1 MPDLSQS
8 RRQPEIGAVAG
19 VRLLP
24 ATSRWILRAGSAALA
39 AASVPLG
46 VALPTGSCRS
56 ESGRDCAVLWLGPDE
71 YLLLAPLTHG
81 ASLEAALEQA
91 LAGLPHSL
99 VDVSH
104 RQVALEIRGPHAAT
118 LLSAGCPLSLDP
130 EDFPPGTCTRTLLG
144 KADIVLWRTAAEAFH
159 LEVWRSFASYVSNF
173 LAEAAFDV
181 DRA

>member
-8 RRQPEIGAVAG
+8 RLQPDIAAAAG

-24 ATSRWILRAGSAALA
+24 AASRWILRAGPAAHA
-39 AASVPLG
+39 ACAPLG
-46 VALPTGSCRS
+46 VALPTLHCRS
-56 ESGRDCAVLWLGPDE
+56 AVSEGCAALWLGPDE
-71 YLLLAPLTHG
+71 YLLLAPLAHG
-81 ASLEAALEQA
+81 SSLGSALERG
-91 LAGLPHSL
+91 LAGLAHSL

-104 RQVALEIRGPHAAT
+104 RQVALEIRGLHAAT

-130 EDFPPGTCTRTLLG
+130 EEFPPGTCTRTVLG
-144 KADIVLWRTAAEAFH
+144 KADIVLWRTGAEAFH

-181 DRA
+181 DPA